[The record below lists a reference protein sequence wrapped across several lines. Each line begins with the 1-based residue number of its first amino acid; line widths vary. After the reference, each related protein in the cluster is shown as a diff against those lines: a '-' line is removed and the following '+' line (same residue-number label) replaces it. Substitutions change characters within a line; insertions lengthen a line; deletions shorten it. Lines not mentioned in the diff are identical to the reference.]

1 MKYGEMGSVATGRL
15 QQNTKF
21 CLVVDELEFRL
32 PRDEHAGFR
41 LLDDEISGYT

>member
-1 MKYGEMGSVATGRL
+1 MKYGEMGRVATGRL

-21 CLVVDELEFRL
+21 RLVVDELEFRL